1 MTKKFIP
8 IKEKIRLAR
17 LVRRIRETQEIS
29 IKNLAK
35 QNKVKPCP
43 IRGWGC
49 IQWSR
54 IEHYGITVLD
64 SFKIFKI
71 ILQIHYKADLYDY
84 LFVLFVL
91 CSISIDIYILMTS
104 DDDDNI
110 INDE

>member
-1 MTKKFIP
+1 
-8 IKEKIRLAR
+8 
-17 LVRRIRETQEIS
+17 VRRIREMQEIS

-54 IEHYGITVLD
+54 IEHYGITALD

-71 ILQIHYKADLYDY
+71 HYKADWYVY